1 MAYFDKIR
9 TLQMVHHPT
18 KNESPSPFMVY
29 RVPYDLVASYLL
41 PHLVSVFL
49 PHSLFAYHAHFLVRE
64 HTELVPP
71 QSFGCDILF
80 VWDTLL
86 QLVVWFASIIL
97 QVTSSER
104 YSLIPHQIFMLTTLS
119 LSNHLFFFIFS
130 P

>member
-1 MAYFDKIR
+1 MKAQVLSWY
-9 TLQMVHHPT
+9 T
-18 KNESPSPFMVY
+18 ESHMIWLPATF
-29 RVPYDLVASYLL
+29 YLIY
-41 PHLVSVFL
+41 SVFL
-49 PHSLFAYHAHFLVRE
+49 PHSLFACHAHFLVLE
-64 HTELVPP
+64 HTALVPP

-80 VWDTLL
+80 VLDTLL
-86 QLVVWFASIIL
+86 QLAGWFASIIL